1 MIDHWAGIAGIIVA
15 VQGILALLV
24 APLLKSRMERKA
36 KLLEAQIARK
46 EKEMQLHLE
55 EDETIRLE
63 YNRRTNNIL
72 SFLFSYLYTLL
83 YDLYADRVS
92 IVQPHPTD
100 DQQFI
105 SVSHEVVNQKSGVSP
120 QIANFQYRSA
130 ADWSDVINLW
140 KKNEF
145 LIYRELNEMSDMR
158 KLFPEASRRG
168 CCAVTFFR
176 LQDIKGNWIG
186 TLVLD
191 YIGEPPA
198 PTHIEAFKNDIR
210 KYGNLIADILPIYE
224 PPKDCQ
230 QKTRIF

>member
-15 VQGILALLV
+15 VQGILALV
-24 APLLKSRMERKA
+24 VVPSIKSRMARKE
-36 KLLEAQIARK
+36 KVLEAEIARK
-46 EKEMQLHLE
+46 EKEMALHLE

-63 YNRRTNNIL
+63 YNRRTNNLL

-83 YDLYADRVS
+83 YDLDADRVS

-105 SVSHEVVNQKSGVSP
+105 SVSFEVVNQKCGVSP
-120 QIANFQYRSA
+120 QFANFQYRSA
-130 ADWSDVINLW
+130 VEWSEVIKLW

-145 LIYRELNEMSDMR
+145 LIYRDTKEMKDIR
-158 KLFPEASRRG
+158 KLYPEASRRG

-176 LQDIKGNWIG
+176 LQDIYSNWIG

-191 YIGEPPA
+191 YIAEPPA
-198 PTHIEAFKNDIR
+198 PTHIEAYKNDIS
-210 KYGNLIADILPIYE
+210 KYGNLIADILPVYE

-230 QKTRIF
+230 QKNRIF